1 MDVELIWDLDSFLK
15 RLESLREKGVVFG
28 IYKNILHVEELA
40 AQKELDK
47 ERKQPLLISEDNED
61 SYYEKVKICK
71 MILLD
76 IKNGGQF
83 YEKLIK
89 AIPELASI
97 KYEEIK
103 RIGFDEGYTYFF
115 VKTKDDKEIKLD
127 EEDLLVVY
135 DKFYRSPDLFD
146 FETIYYGDKIFSCH
160 KYSDFDCSKV
170 FEVKEET

>member
-47 ERKQPLLISEDNED
+47 ERKQPLLVSEDNED
-61 SYYEKVKICK
+61 NYYEKVKICK

-89 AIPELASI
+89 AIPEIASI

-103 RIGFDEGYTYFF
+103 RIGFDEGYNYFF
-115 VKTKDDKEIKLD
+115 VKTKDDKEMQEFITTLLLKENEGIGWFKQYYRELLASFCKEGNED
-127 EEDLLVVY
+127 EN
-135 DKFYRSPDLFD
+135 
-146 FETIYYGDKIFSCH
+146 
-160 KYSDFDCSKV
+160 
-170 FEVKEET
+170 